1 MQNDFYFSQ
10 IERNTSNEFILDIVS
25 SYSETNKKQMFLIK
39 SPLGEKKQSYDEFE
53 NVLTLL
59 MPGHKIV
66 FVNYGTDK
74 SNFEDY
80 IEDYI
85 ADLGSISYKYDYLK
99 IIGRPRVWREFVV
112 YHYTCNG
119 SILELEQIINES
131 KISNPKEKRDC
142 ELLISLLIGSINNIN
157 RFKVDV
163 PTNLLEKVKQN
174 IILFDGKQTSFIH
187 KKNSKSKVVIQ
198 GLSGTGKTELLLH
211 KLKDLYVNHPESRIG
226 FTCYSKVL
234 ANTLLKRIP
243 EFFNFMRVDE
253 QIKWDRLKCV
263 GSWGS
268 FKDKDSGI
276 YRYICYFYELD
287 FLSLRDGDLEKVSR
301 IAFDQITEKM
311 IEEKGYAFDY
321 ILIDESQ
328 DFPESFFNLCE
339 KITKEEI
346 YIAGDIFQSIFDKN
360 VKTDIETDYLLSKCY
375 RTDPKTLMFA
385 HGLGMALFEKPKLRW
400 LTDEDWDACGYLID
414 KSVPTKYIVT
424 REPLKRFE
432 DLTADEEI
440 DSVELI
446 EIDNNVQA
454 LVNNVINI
462 IKSLKSDYP
471 TLLPND
477 FAIMF
482 PNEKNN
488 RLYEMVDVLANKI
501 QNNFGWNINKSY
513 ETKQVIDG
521 EVLVSNKNNVKG
533 LEFSFVICVT
543 SNIVDSFSYRNAL
556 YMMLTRSFL
565 KTFFIIV
572 KNESSDKILNIKT
585 SLQEILD
592 TGKMTLKIPSIEEKL
607 EIEQRLIKFDEN
619 SLTQADIVYKLFNQ
633 LDIPEKYR
641 DKVYAEIERRY
652 PSIHDEDKIK
662 TIIASNYSLMLEL
675 GE

>member
-10 IERNTSNEFILDIVS
+10 LERNTTNEFLLDTVS
-25 SYSETNKKQMFLIK
+25 SYSEKKQKQMFLVK

-53 NVLTLL
+53 NVTTLL
-59 MPGHKIV
+59 IPGHQII
-66 FVNYGTDK
+66 FINYGTDEDSFK
-74 SNFEDY
+74 DY

-99 IIGRPRVWREFVV
+99 IIGRPRVWKDFVV
-112 YHYTCNG
+112 YSYTCNNS
-119 SILELEQIINES
+119 SIVLEEIIEES
-131 KISNPKEKRDC
+131 KLTNPQQKRDC

-157 RFKVDV
+157 RFEVDV

-187 KKNSKSKVVIQ
+187 KNNTENKVVIQ

-211 KLKDLYVNHPESRIG
+211 KLKDLYVNHPDSKIG

-234 ANTLLKRIP
+234 ANMLLRRIP
-243 EFFNFMRVDE
+243 EFFNFMKVDE

-268 FKDKDSGI
+268 FKNKDSGI
-276 YRYICYFYELD
+276 YRYICHYYELE
-287 FLSLRDGDLEKVSR
+287 FLSLRDGDLEKVASKALEQLTDE
-301 IAFDQITEKM
+301 IIN
-311 IEEKGYAFDY
+311 EKGFAFDY

-328 DFPESFFNLCE
+328 DFPESFFDLCE
-339 KITKEEI
+339 RVTKEEI

-360 VKTDIETDYLLSKCY
+360 VKTDIQTDYLLSKCY

-400 LTDEDWDACGYLID
+400 LTDEDWDACGYLINKETRD
-414 KSVPTKYIVT
+414 KYIVT

-432 DLTADEEI
+432 DLSADEEI
-440 DSVELI
+440 ESVELVEI
-446 EIDNNVQA
+446 ENKVKD
-454 LVNNVINI
+454 LVNNVLNI
-462 IKSLKSDYP
+462 INSLKTDYP
-471 TLLPND
+471 NLLPND

-488 RLYEMVDVLANKI
+488 NLYEMVDILGHQIENK
-501 QNNFGWNINKSY
+501 FGWKINKSY

-533 LEFSFVICVT
+533 LEFPFVICVT
-543 SNIVDSFSYRNAL
+543 SNLQDSFSYRNAL

-565 KTFFIIV
+565 KTFLITV
-572 KNESSDKILNIKT
+572 KDDSSDKITGIKNA
-585 SLQEILD
+585 LKEILE
-592 TGKMTLKIPSIEEKL
+592 TGKMTLNIPTQAEKE
-607 EIEQRLIKFDEN
+607 EIEQRLIRHDDN
-619 SLTQADIVYKLFNQ
+619 TLSQADIVYKLFNQ
-633 LDIPEKYR
+633 LDVNEKYR
-641 DKVYAEIERRY
+641 DGIYKEIERRY
-652 PSIHDEDKIK
+652 PNIYEEDKIK
-662 TIIASNYSLMLEL
+662 TIISANYSLMLEL